1 MQQILPEQLYR
12 ISSGDED
19 AFRQMVH
26 LFGDRLYHF
35 AFSIVKNRE
44 DAEEIISDVF
54 LKIWQLR
61 QQLPESESFNF
72 YLYRAV
78 KHTSLN
84 YLSKTRKKR
93 ESEIMFFLEASK
105 SCCQS
110 PEDIII
116 SSENL
121 SAIQKAINSLPTRC
135 RQIFVLIKEDEL
147 TYQQVAELLN
157 ISPATVNVQMTIAVK
172 KMWNTLNPEVQR
184 SHS

>member
-1 MQQILPEQLYR
+1 MQQILPEQLYQ
-12 ISSGDED
+12 ISSGDEG

-26 LFGDRLYHF
+26 LFGDKLYQF

-54 LKIWQLR
+54 LKVWQLR
-61 QQLPESESFNF
+61 QDLPECEYFTF

-84 YLSKTRKKR
+84 YLHKTRRKK
-93 ESEIMFFLEASK
+93 ESELMFFLEARK

-116 SSENL
+116 SNENL
-121 SAIQKAINSLPTRC
+121 SAIQQAVNALPARC
-135 RQIFVLIKEDEL
+135 RQIFILVKEDCL
-147 TYQQVAELLN
+147 TYQQVAELLG

-172 KMWNTLNPEVQR
+172 KMWFSLNPSVQR